1 MRDTITLSVTAL
13 CKNITTQINKYDK
26 ETNQGQD
33 ITVYEFLNAC
43 RNLAIAIDYDAKSWD
58 DAILHIADEIRNVSS
73 KPVKKRKSTRKQ
85 RGTNEQQ

>member
-1 MRDTITLSVTAL
+1 MRDNITLSVTAL

-43 RNLAIAIDYDAKSWD
+43 RNLALAIDYDAKSWD
-58 DAILHIADEIRNVSS
+58 DAILHIADEIRNI
-73 KPVKKRKSTRKQ
+73 PNTPPKKHKSNRKQ
-85 RGTNEQQ
+85 RGTNE